1 MILLNTNRCAS
12 LPKLSE
18 ILQHSWFSKFQFVK
32 RPTSS
37 PSVKTA
43 SSSGSR
49 RTSSSGDSFSS
60 SKTRRSSTPPPSEF
74 SKPASF
80 KEIPVE
86 RPAGIN
92 TAHRSFI
99 KAGPQKS
106 ASNEMP
112 PPVSPQDEPFGCPG
126 MPGGYWPKYAETPTS
141 QPLKRLNP
149 EELKI
154 KYSQVP
160 LRKPVP
166 EKELPLPPVPEK
178 ELPLP
183 PIPAKNE
190 ASGYPL
196 IPIGYWTKMAK
207 SAQLSPREAP
217 QALGMEQLKLKY
229 PKAFTRKPVKET
241 PHPSAEDYTAA
252 KIGQDKTITADET
265 ILKVQS
271 ANSNRQIKRKSVNSQ
286 ANSSST
292 QPSHVMEEQPFE
304 ALPDTNQIEALAGH
318 AKPQHTSL
326 KAQKT
331 QPAEEILPMQ
341 EPPSNQY
348 FDMAAKAYSKQEAT
362 PPASPRVSKE
372 YTTSAT
378 GGPEALSPQQIDVT
392 QQKRVSKMTQT
403 SKATPSNVKKRQ
415 SVDTLRPSQDFEAPS
430 NSNQI
435 ETLMNQIEA
444 YLNKTPASHRAPHEG
459 FGCPGMPG
467 GFWPDEA
474 FQ

>member
-1 MILLNTNRCAS
+1 
-12 LPKLSE
+12 
-18 ILQHSWFSKFQFVK
+18 
-32 RPTSS
+32 
-37 PSVKTA
+37 
-43 SSSGSR
+43 
-49 RTSSSGDSFSS
+49 
-60 SKTRRSSTPPPSEF
+60 
-74 SKPASF
+74 
-80 KEIPVE
+80 
-86 RPAGIN
+86 
-92 TAHRSFI
+92 
-99 KAGPQKS
+99 
-106 ASNEMP
+106 
-112 PPVSPQDEPFGCPG
+112 